1 MDQELYD
8 LITKAK
14 RGDKSAFESLVER
27 YKRHVYYQ
35 AVTMLNDTI
44 EAEDVMQEAFIKAY
58 FSLKNLNSSFAFS
71 SWLSRIVY
79 HLCNDRLKKR
89 DREKVVINEWLD
101 NQIENIGDS
110 KLPIE
115 QKQLQMELSQAMQS
129 LSPEH
134 RSALILREVHGY
146 SYQDIAEIMGVP
158 EGTVKS
164 RIHHA
169 RLILRNE
176 LKKER

>member
-1 MDQELYD
+1 MDQELFD

-44 EAEDVMQEAFIKAY
+44 EAEDVLQEAFIKAY
-58 FSLKNLNSSFAFS
+58 FSLENLKSSYAFT

-79 HLCNDRLKKR
+79 NLCNDRIKKR
-89 DREKVVINEWLD
+89 DREKVVVSEWLD
-101 NQIENIGDS
+101 NKIENMGDS

-115 QKQLQMELSQAMQS
+115 QKQMQIDLYQAMKS

-134 RSALILREVHGY
+134 RSAIILREVHGY

-169 RLILRNE
+169 RLTLREE
-176 LKKER
+176 LKKEG